1 MWEHRGH
8 DAACCKAKSTTAG
21 QSFPQ
26 INSES
31 SCSAVASARARD
43 KGKPACR
50 ACRSCLYMPEF
61 TSRRQWECRVV
72 VAHCRARCGEPMDR
86 DRFPVNRGRPA
97 ILPNH
102 TQPILLPTGRLCA
115 CFGRCAVCYM
125 AKHQSFPGLSCL
137 CFLGSMHVS
146 LGKWTNVIRLPGLM
160 HIPVAAFR
168 VLSGSCSFRRTMANH
183 KPRPECFSGSGCN
196 LPNIRKPQL

>member
-1 MWEHRGH
+1 M
-8 DAACCKAKSTTAG
+8 
-21 QSFPQ
+21 QS
-26 INSES
+26 
-31 SCSAVASARARD
+31 
-43 KGKPACR
+43 
-50 ACRSCLYMPEF
+50 
-61 TSRRQWECRVV
+61 

-86 DRFPVNRGRPA
+86 HRFPVNRGRPA

-146 LGKWTNVIRLPGLM
+146 LGKWTKVIRLPGLM
-160 HIPVAAFR
+160 HIAVAAFR
-168 VLSGSCSFRRTMANH
+168 VLSGSCSFRRTISQDQSAFRVQVVTCPTSANLNC
-183 KPRPECFSGSGCN
+183 KPST
-196 LPNIRKPQL
+196 RKPKIPTAQSNTQL